1 LISENKFA
9 PAFLNIF
16 VITKHNQGQMSLFT
30 RPSKELTVRIDE
42 FFDTIEIGILIFKE
56 GVRAY
61 ANGDHKI
68 FQDHLN
74 KIDELEGKADK
85 LQRSIENDMIIHSIL
100 PQQRSEFVKLL
111 WQLDEIIDT
120 AKASLNEFYIEM
132 PRIPPALVHDFISL
146 AEVSGNAAEELMPAA
161 RAFFREPHLVREK
174 LIKVY
179 FFERECDKA
188 AFELKKRVFHEMND
202 LSLAEK
208 AHIRYITHHIENIS
222 DTAQDAADLLA
233 SMAIRQML

>member
-1 LISENKFA
+1 
-9 PAFLNIF
+9 
-16 VITKHNQGQMSLFT
+16 MSLFT
-30 RPSKELTVRIDE
+30 RTTKELTVRIDE

-56 GVRAY
+56 GVKAY
-61 ANGDHKI
+61 VNGDKDA
-68 FQDHLN
+68 FQSHLT
-74 KIDELEGKADK
+74 KIDELEGRADK

-100 PQQRSEFVKLL
+100 PQQRSEIVKLL

-120 AKASLNEFYIEM
+120 AKGSLNEFYVEM
-132 PRIPPALVHDFISL
+132 PHIPSSIARDIISL
-146 AEVSGNAAEELMPAA
+146 TEVSGNAAEEVMPAA

-179 FFERECDKA
+179 FFERETDKA
-188 AFELKKRVFHEMND
+188 AFQMKKKVFHEMND

-222 DTAQDAADLLA
+222 DSAQAAADLLA

>member
-1 LISENKFA
+1 MISNSA
-9 PAFLNIF
+9 DCCAFLNIF
-16 VITKHNQGQMSLFT
+16 ALNNTSPHMSLFT
-30 RPSKELTVRIDE
+30 RTNRELSVRIDE

-56 GVRAY
+56 GIKAY
-61 ANGDHKI
+61 VNGDRNA
-68 FQDHLN
+68 FQNHLA
-74 KIDELEGKADK
+74 KIDDLEGKADR
-85 LQRSIENDMIIHSIL
+85 LQRSIENDMIVHSIL
-100 PQQRSEFVKLL
+100 PQQRSEMVKLL

-120 AKASLNEFYIEM
+120 AKKSLNEFYVEM
-132 PRIPPALVHDFISL
+132 PHIPSSISHEFISL
-146 AEVSGNAAEELMPAA
+146 AEVSGNSAEELIPAA

-179 FFERECDKA
+179 FFERETDKA
-188 AFELKKRVFHEMND
+188 AFQMRKKVFHEMND

-222 DTAQDAADLLA
+222 DSAQDAADLLA

>member
-1 LISENKFA
+1 
-9 PAFLNIF
+9 
-16 VITKHNQGQMSLFT
+16 MSLFT
-30 RPSKELTVRIDE
+30 RTTRELSVRIDE

-56 GVRAY
+56 GVKAY
-61 ANGDHKI
+61 VN
-68 FQDHLN
+68 QDHDAFQSHLT
-74 KIDELEGKADK
+74 KIDELEGRADK
-85 LQRSIENDMIIHSIL
+85 LQRSIENDMIVHSIL
-100 PQQRSEFVKLL
+100 PQQRSEIVKLL

-120 AKASLNEFYIEM
+120 AKGSLNEFYIEM
-132 PRIPPALVHDFISL
+132 PHVPLSLVHDFISL
-146 AEVSGNAAEELMPAA
+146 SEISGNAAEELIPAA

-179 FFERECDKA
+179 FFERETDKA
-188 AFELKKRVFHEMND
+188 AFQMKKKVFHEMND

-222 DTAQDAADLLA
+222 DAAQAAADLLA

>member
-1 LISENKFA
+1 
-9 PAFLNIF
+9 
-16 VITKHNQGQMSLFT
+16 MSLFT
-30 RPSKELTVRIDE
+30 RTTRELTVRLDE

-56 GVRAY
+56 GVKAY
-61 ANGDHKI
+61 VN
-68 FQDHLN
+68 QDHDAFQSHLA

-85 LQRSIENDMIIHSIL
+85 LQRSIENDMIVHSIL
-100 PQQRSEFVKLL
+100 PQQRSEVVKLL

-120 AKASLNEFYIEM
+120 AKGSLNEFYVEM
-132 PRIPPALVHDFISL
+132 PHIPSSLARDFISL
-146 AEVSGNAAEELMPAA
+146 SEVSGNAAEELMPAA

-179 FFERECDKA
+179 FFERETDKA
-188 AFELKKRVFHEMND
+188 AFQMKKKVFHEMND
-202 LSLAEK
+202 LSLSEK

-222 DTAQDAADLLA
+222 DAAQAAADLLA